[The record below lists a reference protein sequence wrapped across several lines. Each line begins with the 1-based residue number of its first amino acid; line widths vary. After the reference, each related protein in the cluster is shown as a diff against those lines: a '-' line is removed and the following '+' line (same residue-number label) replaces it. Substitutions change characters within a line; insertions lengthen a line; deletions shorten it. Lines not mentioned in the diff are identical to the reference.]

1 MAVGAAGASFL
12 GGMLAVVGR
21 VGMEAVAVMGQKNGN
36 TQAINEEG
44 FVRKRTGRRE

>member
-21 VGMEAVAVMGQKNGN
+21 VGMEAVAVMGQRNGN
-36 TQAINEEG
+36 TQVINEEG
-44 FVRKRTGRRE
+44 S